1 MNKYDTQEHPIQFIT
16 AILAGI
22 LIFIV
27 FLFPASYIWITYTN
41 STTYPLFVFINVI
54 LTGIIGVISIHIY
67 YALINSKLKQ
77 IEVEKEF
84 YKKYGKI
91 PNIEEALDFYK
102 EHEKLIKDK

>member
-1 MNKYDTQEHPIQFIT
+1 MSKYDTQEHAIQFII
-16 AILAGI
+16 AIMVGM
-22 LIFIV
+22 LIFIG
-27 FLFPASYIWITYTN
+27 FLSGLSYIWINY
-41 STTYPLFVFINVI
+41 SYPPIHALSLILGLVFTGVI
-54 LTGIIGVISIHIY
+54 ATISIHIY

-102 EHEKLIKDK
+102 EHKRLIK